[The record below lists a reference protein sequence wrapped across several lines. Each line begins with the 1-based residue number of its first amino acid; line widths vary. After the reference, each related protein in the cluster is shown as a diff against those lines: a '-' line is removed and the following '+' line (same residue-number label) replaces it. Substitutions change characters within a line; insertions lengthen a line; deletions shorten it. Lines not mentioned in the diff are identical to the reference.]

1 MKRRRILPA
10 VLLFMELQFSQVT
23 QCSILG
29 FQLSSDPVITLKMYL
44 YLDGNPDRVDLTN
57 CQEGPG
63 GEVLAVG
70 VINGVKQGIGANT
83 RRKMRAIALWREPDC
98 LATTPDYIISWRGGI
113 QGMQLADMALAG
125 QVINVRS
132 WMDLQEKN
140 THLRRLGQ
148 PFGYIYKFG
157 GNGAGPDEGEEGER
171 IYVEEGMPMV
181 TTGIE
186 ETPAAAKLELIQRAG
201 AIRKA
206 FLTMDEID
214 DDGDDDDNGNH
225 GNGYAED
232 VNQYQ
237 SNPQPEGT
245 SYTQTNGAHDGWQHA
260 GSEQRQREL
269 NAMVNT
275 NLQDR
280 ILMGQNPSQNVMS
293 NPFMRPLHLPQQPQN
308 NIPFDSSMQLTSYL
322 ANPLIYTQQGFPSV
336 NANAKG
342 RQLLEEAVS
351 RFGYE
356 LGLLNPMAP
365 VEEVERRTEMLKKY
379 LSDANEET
387 VPDMVNNWP
396 TVGIDP
402 NSISPELLEDV
413 QVKNEGEGL
422 TKEEGQSNQVNNQIV
437 EEVQMSRNDPM
448 QGPGFDMAYRDNTPI
463 DGNLWDPQ
471 LFGSNPYIA
480 RWQPLIPEPMYHGR
494 YYNPHDQALENQ
506 QRSHQSLANGERML
520 GMQEDYPRMLSEIYN
535 TQAYGGQVDEP
546 DAGIQLAGY
555 GQDFVPDNNEA
566 FPNDLYQEPQLGRVG
581 RGRGGNPSLND
592 DQYIQSGDE
601 IVPDQQL
608 FEEEYSP
615 LDDGDFLAD
624 DENSGG
630 TRLSEF

>member
-1 MKRRRILPA
+1 M
-10 VLLFMELQFSQVT
+10 
-23 QCSILG
+23 
-29 FQLSSDPVITLKMYL
+29 
-44 YLDGNPDRVDLTN
+44 
-57 CQEGPG
+57 
-63 GEVLAVG
+63 
-70 VINGVKQGIGANT
+70 ANT
-83 RRKMRAIALWREPDC
+83 N
-98 LATTPDYIISWRGGI
+98 S
-113 QGMQLADMALAG
+113 
-125 QVINVRS
+125 
-132 WMDLQEKN
+132 
-140 THLRRLGQ
+140 
-148 PFGYIYKFG
+148 
-157 GNGAGPDEGEEGER
+157 
-171 IYVEEGMPMV
+171 
-181 TTGIE
+181 
-186 ETPAAAKLELIQRAG
+186 
-201 AIRKA
+201 
-206 FLTMDEID
+206 
-214 DDGDDDDNGNH
+214 
-225 GNGYAED
+225 
-232 VNQYQ
+232 
-237 SNPQPEGT
+237 
-245 SYTQTNGAHDGWQHA
+245 
-260 GSEQRQREL
+260 
-269 NAMVNT
+269 
-275 NLQDR
+275 QDR
-280 ILMGQNPSQNVMS
+280 ILMGQNPSRHFWATGNPYMIRAGGNMMMHAFPSINNIPTPLSLPYSSRNVIS
-293 NPFMRPLHLPQQPQN
+293 NRLMRPPHLPQQPQN
-308 NIPFDSSMQLTSYL
+308 NIPFDSSMQQLTSYL

-336 NANAKG
+336 NANGMNQNNQPWQPTRPSNLQNIPQTYESAKG

-402 NSISPELLEDV
+402 NSIPPELLEDV

-422 TKEEGQSNQVNNQIV
+422 TKEEGQSNQVNNQII
-437 EEVQMSRNDPM
+437 EEIQMSRNDPM
-448 QGPGFDMAYRDNTPI
+448 QGPGFDMAYHDNTPI

-535 TQAYGGQVDEP
+535 TQAYEGQVDEP

-581 RGRGGNPSLND
+581 RGRGGNPSLSD

-615 LDDGDFLAD
+615 LDDGDFFAD